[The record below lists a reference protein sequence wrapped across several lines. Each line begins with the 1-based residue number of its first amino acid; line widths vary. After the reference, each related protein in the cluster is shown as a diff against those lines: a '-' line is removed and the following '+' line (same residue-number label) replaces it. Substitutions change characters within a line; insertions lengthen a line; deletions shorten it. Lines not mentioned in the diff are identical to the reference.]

1 MPATW
6 HNLVSTDSAFSIK
19 ACVTPLVRLAQPDNK
34 MAIERDK
41 INQRVF
47 IVEWQACVIMVLLLH
62 LFLIKGGPKFHV
74 QLMLVWCS
82 ASRLR
87 MLRAKL

>member
-1 MPATW
+1 
-6 HNLVSTDSAFSIK
+6 
-19 ACVTPLVRLAQPDNK
+19 
-34 MAIERDK
+34 MAIERDE
-41 INQRVF
+41 INQQVL
-47 IVEWQACVIMVLLLH
+47 IVEWQARIIMVLLLH
-62 LFLIKGGPKFHV
+62 LLLIKGGSKFHV